1 MSFVA
6 LVCLLMF
13 SYELHRHFH
22 WPDESCKVSVI
33 AADPGAVETNIMR
46 ELPSCVSRMAFI
58 ALNLLGL
65 LQSPEEGASSVI
77 DAALAPPVSSPAVTL
92 MFNNL
97 SYPFSVLVVIL
108 NLGQY
113 YNQCFTSTGNFW
125 FVVAKY

>member
-1 MSFVA
+1 
-6 LVCLLMF
+6 
-13 SYELHRHFH
+13 
-22 WPDESCKVSVI
+22 
-33 AADPGAVETNIMR
+33 
-46 ELPSCVSRMAFI
+46 MAFI

-77 DAALAPPVSSPAVTL
+77 DAALAPPVSSPVVIL

-97 SYPFSVLVVIL
+97 SNPFSVLVVIL